1 MLYVPVEYLRPD
13 MVVARDICS
22 YPRDMHHVRLLSAG
36 QRLTEV
42 NILRIQANGIAGV
55 YIRNSAAD
63 DDMEIP
69 ELVNE
74 ALRTKAVNEIRAV
87 YDDFGSNC
95 NARTIQNRVEVLS
108 TISRQLVESIMGSTE
123 VMFNMM
129 DLKNYD
135 DYTYR
140 HCLSVSIYSV
150 VTGMSMGMRVSTLE
164 KLALSGLLHDMGKA
178 RIPRWIVNKP
188 GKLTEEEFSIMRRHP
203 MLGVEMFPRSTVQI
217 SPKVLLAVAQHHE
230 QYDGGGYPKGLKG
243 DDISLFGRILAAADV
258 YDALTSKRPYRR
270 ALMPNEAIEHIMA
283 NSGKHFDPAVV
294 TAFLRSVDAYPVG
307 LCVRLSSGEQAV
319 VVKNHKENTLRPV
332 VRIISAG
339 SRKGKA
345 LDLLHDS
352 RNFNITILGVDY
364 DGNEWNPQPTD

>member
-36 QRLTEV
+36 QKLTEV

-55 YIRNSAAD
+55 YIRNSALD

-87 YDDFGSNC
+87 YDDFSSSS
-95 NARTIQNRVEVLS
+95 ARTIERRVEVLS
-108 TISRQLVESIMGSTE
+108 LISHQLVESIMSSTE

-140 HCLSVSIYSV
+140 HCLSVSIYSTL
-150 VTGMSMGMRVSTLE
+150 TGLSLGMRVSTLE

-188 GKLTEEEFSIMRRHP
+188 GKLTEDEFSIMRRHP
-203 MLGVEMFPRSTVQI
+203 MLGVEMFPRNTVQL
-217 SPKVLLAVAQHHE
+217 SPKVLTAVAQHHE

-243 DDISLFGRILAAADV
+243 EEISLFGRILAAADV

-283 NSGKHFDPAVV
+283 NSGKHFDPDVV

-307 LCVRLSSGEQAV
+307 VCVRLSNGEQAV
-319 VVKNHKENTLRPV
+319 VVKNYKENTLRPV
-332 VRIISAG
+332 VRIISVG
-339 SRKGKA
+339 PRKGKM
-345 LDLLHDS
+345 LDLLYDS
-352 RNFNITILGVDY
+352 GNFNITILGVDY
-364 DGNEWNPQPTD
+364 KGDDWESVD